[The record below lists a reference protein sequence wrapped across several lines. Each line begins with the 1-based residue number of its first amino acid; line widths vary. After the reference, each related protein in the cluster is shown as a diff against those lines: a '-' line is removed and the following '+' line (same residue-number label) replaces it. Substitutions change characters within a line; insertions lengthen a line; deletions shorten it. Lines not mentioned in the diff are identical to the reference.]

1 MNAELINVLLV
12 EDNKDDAFLIERMLE
27 KASSFY
33 YEFRV
38 HHCGSLSEAK
48 KYLHHHEP
56 DVILLD
62 LGLPDSHGLQVLS
75 DIMDFAST
83 IPLMVLTGLEDER
96 LAIES
101 LQKGAQDY
109 LLKGKINHNSL
120 ARSVRYAIE
129 RKRSEEVRSLLATIV
144 ENSDDAIISK
154 TLEGIIT
161 SWNRGAESIYGYT
174 AAEAIGQSI
183 SLIIPPDEPDE
194 VPILIARIRR
204 GEPVR
209 HYETNRRRKDGSII
223 NVSLSISP
231 LRSRTGAI
239 IGASTIARDI
249 TDRKQAEK
257 EREKL
262 ILDLQEALAKVKT
275 LSGFLPICSSC
286 KKIRDDQGYWTQ
298 LEAYI
303 RDHSEAEFSHCICP
317 ACAQKLY
324 GEFLDEE
331 N

>member
-1 MNAELINVLLV
+1 MNAELIKVLLI
-12 EDNKDDAFLIERMLE
+12 EDNQDDILLIGRMLA
-27 KASSFY
+27 KASSSY
-33 YEFRV
+33 YEFKV
-38 HHCGSLSEAK
+38 DHCGSLADAK
-48 KYLHHHEP
+48 KYLNHHEP

-62 LGLPDSHGLQVLS
+62 LGLPDGRGLEAVS
-75 DIMDFAST
+75 SIMSLASA
-83 IPLMVLTGLEDER
+83 IPLMVLTGLEDEKV
-96 LAIES
+96 AIES

-109 LLKGKINHNSL
+109 LLKGKITHNSL
-120 ARSVRYAIE
+120 GRSLRYAIE
-129 RKRSEEVRSLLATIV
+129 RKRSEEARSLLAAIV

-154 TLEGIIT
+154 TLEGVIT
-161 SWNRGAESIYGYT
+161 SWNRGAEIIYGYA
-174 AAEAIGQSI
+174 AAEAIGQPI
-183 SLIIPPDEPDE
+183 TLLMPADGPDEAAT
-194 VPILIARIRR
+194 LLAKIRR
-204 GEPVR
+204 GEHVT
-209 HYETNRRRKDGSII
+209 HFETSRRRKDGANLS
-223 NVSLSISP
+223 VSLSISP
-231 LRSRTGAI
+231 VRNRTGAI

-249 TDRKQAEK
+249 SDRKRAEA

-262 ILDLQEALAKVKT
+262 ILELQEALAQVKT

-317 ACAQKLY
+317 ACAKKLY

>member
-12 EDNKDDAFLIERMLE
+12 EDNQDDAFLIERMLD
-27 KASSFY
+27 KASSSY

-38 HHCGSLSEAK
+38 DHCDSLSEAR
-48 KYLHHHEP
+48 KYLNYHEP

-62 LGLPDSHGLQVLS
+62 LGLPDGRGLEAVS
-75 DIMDFAST
+75 SIMSLAST
-83 IPLMVLTGLEDER
+83 IPLMVLTGLEDEKV
-96 LAIES
+96 AIES

-109 LLKGKINHNSL
+109 LLKGKITHNSL
-120 ARSVRYAIE
+120 GRSLRYAIE
-129 RKRSEEVRSLLATIV
+129 RKRSEEARSLLAAIV
-144 ENSDDAIISK
+144 ESSDDAIISK

-183 SLIIPPDEPDE
+183 SLLIPADDASE
-194 VPILIARIRR
+194 VPTLLARIRR
-204 GEPVR
+204 GEHVT
-209 HYETNRRRKDGSII
+209 HFETNRRRKDGADIS
-223 NVSLSISP
+223 VSLSISP
-231 LRSRTGAI
+231 VRSRTGAI

-262 ILDLQEALAKVKT
+262 IWELQEALAKVKT

-298 LEAYI
+298 IEAYI

-317 ACAQKLY
+317 ACAKKLY
-324 GEFLDEE
+324 GEFMDEE